1 MRFFSEDLQLDI
13 LSRRTFYLISCKR
26 ESSFWEKEI
35 QILVAW
41 GTEIAILFV
50 RSAIKHFS
58 SGTFCFVAC
67 QKEFSF
73 LKKEVSILLVRAVSE
88 IAILSIRFATK
99 HSFQKNSLLHSLLER
114 ILVLEKRILGSC
126 GKDFWNTDSSQDIQM
141 WCILTTRILFYSIL
155 FQEPR
160 FSLKESK

>member
-1 MRFFSEDLQLDI
+1 MRDSASYLMNSEIAILFIRSAVRHSFQKNLLPHFLQKRVLVLRKRNPD
-13 LSRRTFYLISCKR
+13 SCGM
-26 ESSFWEKEI
+26 
-35 QILVAW
+35 

-99 HSFQKNSLLHSLLER
+99 HSFQKNSLLHCLLER
-114 ILVLEKRILGSC
+114 ILVLEKRIPGSC
-126 GKDFWNTDSSQDIQM
+126 GKGF
-141 WCILTTRILFYSIL
+141 
-155 FQEPR
+155 
-160 FSLKESK
+160 